1 MRRARRRFDTCHAGR
16 CRVTCRQSS
25 CHRGMRRPWILR
37 LHSQTSTMQEEEE
50 EQREEEE
57 DEVVVVVLVV
67 VVVDDEDKER
77 RTFIHSQGRGE

>member
-37 LHSQTSTMQEEEE
+37 LHSQTSTTQEVEE

-57 DEVVVVVLVV
+57 EEEEEVVVV
-67 VVVDDEDKER
+67 DEGKEER
-77 RTFIHSQGRGE
+77 RTHIHSRGGGE

>member
-37 LHSQTSTMQEEEE
+37 LHSQTSTTQEEEE
-50 EQREEEE
+50 EEEKEKEEEE
-57 DEVVVVVLVV
+57 ELDE
-67 VVVDDEDKER
+67 EER
-77 RTFIHSQGRGE
+77 RTFIHIRGRGE

>member
-37 LHSQTSTMQEEEE
+37 LHSQTSTTQEEEEQQEEEE
-50 EQREEEE
+50 EEEEE
-57 DEVVVVVLVV
+57 E
-67 VVVDDEDKER
+67 EKKEEMR
-77 RTFIHSQGRGE
+77 RTFNHSQHCLS

>member
-37 LHSQTSTMQEEEE
+37 LHSQTSTTQEEEE
-50 EQREEEE
+50 EEEEE
-57 DEVVVVVLVV
+57 
-67 VVVDDEDKER
+67 KEEEEEEEETYSGAKEEEKEEEEER
-77 RTFIHSQGRGE
+77 V

>member
-37 LHSQTSTMQEEEE
+37 VHSQTSTTQEVEE

-57 DEVVVVVLVV
+57 EEVVVVVE
-67 VVVDDEDKER
+67 DEDKEER
-77 RTFIHSQGRGE
+77 RTHIHSRGGGE

>member
-37 LHSQTSTMQEEEE
+37 LHSQTSTTQEEEE
-50 EQREEEE
+50 EEEECEETCLYRHKEEKEEEE
-57 DEVVVVVLVV
+57 ELDE
-67 VVVDDEDKER
+67 EER
-77 RTFIHSQGRGE
+77 RTFKGVT